1 MTKFYFP
8 HVQTVLKI
16 TSSAVQTRFSRLDQS
31 QSWIFMKCAEIKI
44 TAYWGWT
51 PLQKSDRMGIDNH
64 FWPTSKRKVFKIR
77 GSCTIVPTVIL
88 TLGQKSAVPAQ
99 CGVEFQKKILFSSC
113 PGTCLVNDY
122 KTNFF
127 LHAHSGLHRPGK
139 QKTVKSSQIR
149 SKATM
154 PRYSVR
160 VVEKILTLPPG
171 TSGQVGLL
179 KLPIKWPYHNFIN

>member
-16 TSSAVQTRFSRLDQS
+16 TSSAIQTRFSRLDQS
-31 QSWIFMKCAEIKI
+31 RSWNFMNFGVIKI
-44 TAYWGWT
+44 TANWGWT
-51 PLQKSDRMGIDNH
+51 PPQKSDRMCIHNH
-64 FWPTSKRKVFKIR
+64 FWSTFKRKVFKVGR
-77 GSCTIVPTVIL
+77 KSTVASAVIL

-99 CGVEFQKKILFSSC
+99 CGVEFQKKILFSRC

-122 KTNFF
+122 ITNFF
-127 LHAHSGLHRPGK
+127 PHAHSGLHSDGK
-139 QKTVKSSQIR
+139 QKTANSGQIR

-154 PRYSVR
+154 PRHGSR
-160 VVEKILTLPPG
+160 VVENFFSLPLG